1 MKKYEKPQAEVVM
14 FETMD
19 VVSTSG
25 SAEPSAEPS
34 VAPTEVPSLE
44 P

>member
-19 VVSTSG
+19 VVSTSV
-25 SAEPSAEPS
+25 S
-34 VAPTEVPSLE
+34 EVPVELVQTT
-44 P
+44 